1 MVWWRGERYDSFIQ
15 HWYSNDEWFQMLWGR
30 LIPSFYP
37 INNIFHPK
45 WSTLWSCSVGKASW
59 GFRSGQYLSSSQ
71 SITFATYWLFT
82 NQIVP
87 GMRQRRQRKR
97 RRSAGN
103 SHLQS
108 YSGESSLGSHTQIF
122 LPINEGIVLELRL
135 KQASNLYWPD
145 PEWNDIEGVVIWC
158 FWNNCCEIKE
168 ANSTPCC
175 GKTYEQYWSGG
186 LK

>member
-1 MVWWRGERYDSFIQ
+1 MARGTLWFIQ

-37 INNIFHPK
+37 KNNILHPQ

-71 SITFATYWLFT
+71 SIIASTDWLFT

-103 SHLQS
+103 SHLQF
-108 YSGESSLGSHTQIF
+108 YSGESSLGSQTQIF
-122 LPINEGIVLELRL
+122 VTGKRSQYIPDSFQWRQRFGIKTNKHAISIPR
-135 KQASNLYWPD
+135 KPKMCNF
-145 PEWNDIEGVVIWC
+145 IEYKDLQVG
-158 FWNNCCEIKE
+158 
-168 ANSTPCC
+168 
-175 GKTYEQYWSGG
+175 
-186 LK
+186 